1 MLPGCRGEQ
10 SDAVQ
15 AYTQAILYHG
25 AKQNVETWV
34 RIPKDQWPKSWHTK
48 YKDPVVPLRL
58 ALYGHPLAGAFW
70 ERHCREALLSVGFT
84 TLTGWEC
91 CFVHQELKLVL
102 SVYVDDFKM
111 AGQADN
117 FGKGWDLIRSKVCLD
132 PLPS

>member
-15 AYTQAILYHG
+15 AYTQSILYHG
-25 AKQNVETWV
+25 SKQIVETWV
-34 RIPKDQWPKSWHTK
+34 RIPKDQWPKSWHGK
-48 YKDPVVPLRL
+48 YRDPVVPLRL

-91 CFVHQELKLVL
+91 CYVHKELQLVL

-111 AGQADN
+111 AGLTDN
-117 FGKGWDLIRSKVCLD
+117 INK
-132 PLPS
+132 